1 MPTVEKLSIALPP
14 EMATLL
20 REAVESGEYASTSE
34 VIRDAL
40 RSWNRKR
47 KLETLE
53 IDEMRR
59 LVREGMESGPAINAE
74 HVFSRLEAR
83 YGAIARKTKN
93 KK

>member
-34 VIRDAL
+34 AIRDAL

-47 KLETLE
+47 KLEMLE
-53 IDEMRR
+53 IGELRR
-59 LVREGMESGPAINAE
+59 LVREGMESGPAIDAE
-74 HVFSRLEAR
+74 QVFSRLEAR
-83 YGAIARKTKN
+83 YAAIARKTKA